1 MAAANR
7 VSNLNLYSNE
17 DKLDD
22 TKRFSVEVTSSDV
35 QFEGSQAGKFDFESY
50 QFKEG
55 ATYFNLASRFSALET
70 DSTGSDNAA
79 AITQLQA
86 DLASETV
93 ARTAADTTL
102 TNSVS
107 AEVSA
112 RASGDQALQQALDTQ
127 EAKQESDRAA
137 SDAAIAQEA
146 VDRAASVSAEEARA
160 MAAESALST
169 RIDNVISNA
178 DPASLD
184 SLSELLTAYQ
194 AADSSLGDSI
204 ADAISRIQAL
214 EDKISELTD
223 DV

>member
-35 QFEGSQAGKFDFESY
+35 QFEGSQNGKFAFQAY
-50 QFKEG
+50 QFKDG
-55 ATYFNLASRFSALET
+55 ATYYDLTSRFSALET
-70 DSTGSDNAA
+70 DTTGSDNAA

-112 RASGDQALQQALDTQ
+112 RATAVQAVQDALDTQ
-127 EAKQESDRAA
+127 EAKQETDRQA

-146 VDRAASVSAEEARA
+146 VDRAAGDSAEQARA
-160 MAAESALST
+160 MAAEAALGV

-204 ADAISRIQAL
+204 AAALVRIQAL
-214 EDKISELTD
+214 EDKIAELTD

>member
-35 QFEGSQAGKFDFESY
+35 QFEGAQAGKFDFESY

-55 ATYFNLASRFSALET
+55 ATYFNLASRFSSLET
-70 DSTGSDNAA
+70 DTTGSDNAA

-112 RASGDQALQQALDTQ
+112 RASGDQALQQALDAQ
-127 EAKQESDRAA
+127 ELKQETDRQNSDNL
-137 SDAAIAQEA
+137 IAQEA

-204 ADAISRIQAL
+204 AAALVRIQAL

>member
-35 QFEGSQAGKFDFESY
+35 QFEGAQAGKFDFESY

-55 ATYFNLASRFSALET
+55 ATYFNLASRFSSLET
-70 DSTGSDNAA
+70 DTTGSDNAA

-102 TNSVS
+102 TNSIS

-112 RASGDQALQQALDTQ
+112 RATAVQAVQDALDTQ
-127 EAKQESDRAA
+127 EAKQESERAS

-146 VDRAASVSAEEARA
+146 VDRAAGDSAEEARA
-160 MAAESALST
+160 MAAEAALGL

-204 ADAISRIQAL
+204 AAALVRIQAL
-214 EDKISELTD
+214 EDKIAELTD